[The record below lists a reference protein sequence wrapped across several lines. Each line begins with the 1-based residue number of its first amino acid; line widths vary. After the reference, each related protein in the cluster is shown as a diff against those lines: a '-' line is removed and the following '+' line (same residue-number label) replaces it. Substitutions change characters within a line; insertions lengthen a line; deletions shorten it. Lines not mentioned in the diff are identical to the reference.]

1 MQSSDM
7 EFLLNL
13 QKFALGF
20 GFLVGL
26 AIIVAAV
33 ALCFIAMHTAAIRDE
48 LLKLRV
54 NAEMVSERPPKD
66 GRR

>member
-7 EFLLNL
+7 EFLINL
-13 QKFALGF
+13 QKFLLAF

-33 ALCFIAMHTAAIRDE
+33 ALCFIAMHTATIRDE
-48 LLKLRV
+48 ILKLRV
-54 NAEMVSERPPKD
+54 NAEMASERP
-66 GRR
+66 RR